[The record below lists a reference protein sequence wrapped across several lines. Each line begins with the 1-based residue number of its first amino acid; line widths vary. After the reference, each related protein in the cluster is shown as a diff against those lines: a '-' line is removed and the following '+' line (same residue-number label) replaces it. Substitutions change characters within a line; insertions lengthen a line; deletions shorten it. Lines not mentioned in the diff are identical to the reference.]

1 MVEYIW
7 RGGEEVPMH
16 LDIRQV
22 HGILMTPEGRILLR
36 IKNGS
41 YRLTGGHPEPED
53 ANEEATLIRESLEE
67 ADCEISHIHYLG
79 YQEVQGD
86 GEPYAQ
92 VRMVALIDKINPA
105 TPDPD
110 RTRNWIY
117 GRILVSPGEAIRILP
132 FGDINEKLVNAAVA
146 VAREQKLCDFSNLET
161 ELINEESRDKE

>member
-1 MVEYIW
+1 M
-7 RGGEEVPMH
+7 
-16 LDIRQV
+16 
-22 HGILMTPEGRILLR
+22 
-36 IKNGS
+36 
-41 YRLTGGHPEPED
+41 
-53 ANEEATLIRESLEE
+53 
-67 ADCEISHIHYLG
+67 
-79 YQEVQGD
+79 QGD

-117 GRILVSPGEAIRILP
+117 VRILVSPGEAIRILP

-161 ELINEESRDKE
+161 ELINEESRDEE